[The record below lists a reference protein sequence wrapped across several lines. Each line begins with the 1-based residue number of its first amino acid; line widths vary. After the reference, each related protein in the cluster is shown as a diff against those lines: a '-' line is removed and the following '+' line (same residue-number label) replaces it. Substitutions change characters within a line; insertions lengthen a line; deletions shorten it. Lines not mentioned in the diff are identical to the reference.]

1 MAVVTGGVRASAP
14 ALFLL
19 SVDGDD
25 TILGGVVVSTTTV
38 VPSLVADVVPVA
50 VVADVDVSFAMLMLL
65 LMFVKISE
73 ASKIPIKMDCTCV
86 GLWLDFAPSEF
97 CRSNQPMNE

>member
-38 VPSLVADVVPVA
+38 VPSLVADVVAV

-65 LMFVKISE
+65 LMLVKISE
-73 ASKIPIKMDCTCV
+73 SSKSQSKWTALALVCGWTLLLPSFVAPI
-86 GLWLDFAPSEF
+86 
-97 CRSNQPMNE
+97 NQ

>member
-1 MAVVTGGVRASAP
+1 MAVVTGGVRASPP

-25 TILGGVVVSTTTV
+25 PMLGGVVVSTTTV
-38 VPSLVADVVPVA
+38 VPSLVADVVAV

-65 LMFVKISE
+65 LMLVKISE
-73 ASKIPIKMDCTCV
+73 SSKIPIKMDCTCV